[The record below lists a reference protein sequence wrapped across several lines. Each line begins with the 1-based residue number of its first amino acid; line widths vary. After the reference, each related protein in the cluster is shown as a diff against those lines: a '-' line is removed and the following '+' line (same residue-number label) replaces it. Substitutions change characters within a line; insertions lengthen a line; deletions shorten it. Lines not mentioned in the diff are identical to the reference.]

1 MNLTYQGILS
11 DVRRQ
16 NYVEVPLPITKER
29 LDEAAQYFLDFLT
42 LPQQVKDTF
51 RVFFNK
57 DDPRTAA
64 GYVSKKR
71 AEGESDDKEYFNYR
85 KISELLLQNPLRK
98 NRGNQK
104 VENFFNSAKNI
115 FGEASEVLEQVIS
128 TLDQYHPGI
137 HAKIFSQNAEKLLCL
152 RFVKYNPVGKGEF
165 LAKAHYDSGSC
176 ALALAESAPGLRA
189 GKNGQSL
196 KEIVRSGNTGIFM
209 PAFTFAEDI
218 CSEEFTATWHDVVQ
232 KSEDLLSETVAR
244 WALILFADTNPER
257 NSSYDDTHTAKTEGG
272 QHES

>member
-51 RVFFNK
+51 RVFVNK

-71 AEGESDDKEYFNYR
+71 AEGESDDKEYFNY
-85 KISELLLQNPLRK
+85 P
-98 NRGNQK
+98 
-104 VENFFNSAKNI
+104 KNI